1 MRGKSSERS
10 ARSPSPSGKPSR
22 ERPGSP
28 GLIGFNTTSSLN
40 VDTSKVKLN
49 SKGGVLVTNAEIQ
62 NAFAFLDVDKSG
74 KITLASLKKRLG
86 VFFPDRSA
94 KDYRFLMNGKRELA
108 EHDLIELLMD
118 NDITNF
124 DPVAEAF
131 KVCIV

>member
-1 MRGKSSERS
+1 MRAKSAERS
-10 ARSPSPSGKPSR
+10 GRSPSPSGKPNR

-28 GLIGFNTTSSLN
+28 GLLGFNTTSSLN

-49 SKGGVLVTNAEIQ
+49 AKGGVLVTHAEIQ

-74 KITLASLKKRLG
+74 KISLAGLKKRLG
-86 VFFPDRSA
+86 VFFPDMSA

-108 EHDLIELLMD
+108 EHDLMELLLD

-131 KVCIV
+131 KV